1 MKNYGFWVWRRV
13 GSIPRISLYIQMI
26 KNMKTSKS
34 KFLLVPIILVK
45 GYSASMKSDGDNY
58 LVRK

>member
-1 MKNYGFWVWRRV
+1 MAFGFGGGLVP
-13 GSIPRISLYIQMI
+13 SPRISLYIQML

-34 KFLLVPIILVK
+34 KFRLVPVILVK